1 MPYFRS
7 YQLPST
13 LPQRAARS
21 PQQVEKSPM
30 LNVTPSSNLIQ
41 ETFRY
46 LDFTVDPKFGNC
58 IVIGKATRSSLYQR
72 IIGMQLRAELF
83 SLIFTV
89 SEPIPTG
96 PFIQKL
102 TREAEGDPVRLDR
115 LIKRWEAETIE
126 RYSGAALGD
135 FITSVSEDAVYL
147 NYDRIFQTDELSSI
161 KVTVFSPDM
170 PTKGDLPITAILYS
184 PIVLKDG
191 EAVSPIDGIKTPIGE
206 IGGLT
211 GMEIPFTWT
220 DRSGFTSTIMILPNV
235 IYPIQ
240 PVSIRLDY
248 EITLLA

>member
-1 MPYFRS
+1 MPYFRA

-21 PQQVEKSPM
+21 PQPVEKSPM
-30 LNVTPSSNLIQ
+30 LNVTTSSNSIQ

-46 LDFTVDPKFGNC
+46 LDFTADPELGNS
-58 IVIGKATRSSLYQR
+58 IVIVKATRSSLYQR
-72 IIGMQLRAELF
+72 IIDMQLRAELF

-96 PFIQKL
+96 VFIQKL
-102 TREAEGDPVRLDR
+102 TKEAGGDLVKLDL
-115 LIKRWEAETIE
+115 LIKRWEVDTIK

-147 NYDRIFQTDELSSI
+147 SHSKIFQTEEISSI

-191 EAVSPIDGIKTPIGE
+191 EAASPIGE
-206 IGGLT
+206 IGGVT

-240 PVSIRLDY
+240 PVSIELGYDV
-248 EITLLA
+248 TLLA